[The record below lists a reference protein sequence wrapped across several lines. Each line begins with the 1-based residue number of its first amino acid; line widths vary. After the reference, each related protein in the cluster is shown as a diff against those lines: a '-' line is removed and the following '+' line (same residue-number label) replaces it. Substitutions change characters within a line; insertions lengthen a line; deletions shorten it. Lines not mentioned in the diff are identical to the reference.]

1 MNRPD
6 VERQLVSIHITK
18 KNRIVIRFKENVLV
32 EPLLQGDESRNSN
45 TIYTADSDE
54 PPHANLTN
62 ALTKLRKL
70 ALVSLNIP
78 SDAKT
83 IPEWQVKGFKLK
95 GDHNI
100 HQSRVVIELTKYVEW
115 TKGSHSINTPEITM
129 YGEDA
134 QFEKVTELTSQ
145 IEDVI
150 AECWA
155 YLNGD
160 YQKETGQLPL
170 FPRNAQFHEMLTA

>member
-1 MNRPD
+1 MTRPD
-6 VERQLVSIHITK
+6 VERKLVSIFITK
-18 KNRIVIRFKENVLV
+18 KNRVVIRFKENVLV

-70 ALVSLNIP
+70 ALVALNIP
-78 SDAKT
+78 SDSKT
-83 IPEWQVKGFKLK
+83 LPEWQVKGFKLN

-100 HQSRVVIELTKYVEW
+100 HQSRVVIELNKFVEW
-115 TKGSHSINTPEITM
+115 TKGSHPISTPEITM
-129 YGEDA
+129 YGDDA
-134 QFEKVTELTSQ
+134 QFEKVVELTSQ

-150 AECWA
+150 SECWS

-170 FPRNAQFHEMLTA
+170 FPRNSQFNELVNA